1 MVLKNVFIIVL
12 ALLSAAPA
20 FCASPRALTFMVYK
34 NAKNDLWEFAEK
46 DMAELRATGSDAA
59 VNVVTEVGRMKD
71 GGDWSG
77 VRRYYVESAPADAP
91 DSSGLVWEAPFA
103 DMGDWRHLADFI
115 KWAKANYPA
124 RRYALVVWNHGNGW
138 KKGLPGRPSDR
149 AISFD
154 DETGSHI
161 TTPQLAAALRES
173 GPVDVLAFDACLMQT
188 VEVAYEVKDY
198 AAVVVGSE
206 ETEPGEGYP
215 YDMVVNALKNSPA
228 ASPEEIGAVIVRE
241 YQKANA
247 AAYMNTTQSALR
259 TAALPDLLELLVE
272 WTAEAARAEPM
283 ALKYAASRAQAF
295 YDFDQKDLYDYMR
308 GVSGLDVSEEL
319 RVRSCRIMSH
329 LKDAVIVSNGIT
341 GYQHSDARGLA
352 IYLPQRYA
360 YSADYGALAWSRNGH
375 WDEFISGALR

>member
-1 MVLKNVFIIVL
+1 MVLKIIFIIAL
-12 ALLSAAPA
+12 ALFSVATA
-20 FCASPRALTFMVYK
+20 FCAGPKELTFMVYK
-34 NAKNDLWEFAEK
+34 NAKNDLWEFAGK
-46 DMAELRATGSDAA
+46 DMAELRAAGSDAA

-77 VRRYYVESAPADAP
+77 VRRYYVERSPADAP
-91 DSSGLVWEAPFA
+91 DTAGLVWEAPFA

-138 KKGLPGRPSDR
+138 KKGLPGGPSGR

-154 DETGSHI
+154 DETGNYI
-161 TTPQLAAALRES
+161 TTPQLAAALKEA

-215 YDMVVNALKNSPA
+215 YDMVLNALKA
-228 ASPEEIGAVIVRE
+228 APSVSPEEIGAVIVRE

-247 AAYMNTTQSALR
+247 AAYMNTTQSAVR
-259 TAALPDLLELLVE
+259 TAALPTLLELLGE
-272 WTAEAARAEPM
+272 WTAEAAGAQPM

-308 GVSGLDVSEEL
+308 VVAGLDVPEDL
-319 RVRSCRIMSH
+319 RARSRRVMSH
-329 LKDAVIVSNGIT
+329 LEEQVIVANGVT
-341 GYQHSDARGLA
+341 GYQHRNARGLA
-352 IYLPQRYA
+352 VYLPQRYA
-360 YSADYGALAWSRNGH
+360 YSADYGALAWSREGH
-375 WDEFISGALR
+375 WDEFISGAPR